1 MLLGTLNSSFSPGLI
16 AARVLAP
23 ARPWVLTPAAVVLE
37 SDRLI
42 PARMRTAGPRFPI
55 VTRQRV
61 VRVLKTR
68 S

>member
-1 MLLGTLNSSFSPGLI
+1 MLLGPFNSSFSPGLI

-23 ARPWVLTPAAVVLE
+23 AGRWVLTPAAVVLE

-42 PARMRTAGPRFPI
+42 PASMRTAGPRFPI

-61 VRVLKTR
+61 VRVLIT
-68 S
+68 SS